1 MKITVKN
8 NNKLVPFEDIP
19 IGMVFKDPVNRDMY
33 YIKAESVLD
42 ENTDEEELNSFC
54 INNNT
59 FNCFGPQYMVQPI
72 YGAELI
78 IP

>member
-33 YIKAESVLD
+33 YIKA
-42 ENTDEEELNSFC
+42 
-54 INNNT
+54 
-59 FNCFGPQYMVQPI
+59 
-72 YGAELI
+72 
-78 IP
+78 